1 MWLTVDSRF
10 RILEG
15 FVRYFFEPYPKV
27 VAAIF
32 IVAYVF
38 RLIVRSTLRI
48 QSDLLGLALKF
59 FEPVNAI
66 TVLQGIAFLGLVL
79 LISIGF
85 ELLLIT
91 TPTALLKS
99 AESALTTEMAMRSNR
114 LPRSSRSLGLGSR
127 VP

>member
-1 MWLTVDSRF
+1 MWLTVDSRL

-27 VAAIF
+27 AVAIF

>member
-1 MWLTVDSRF
+1 
-10 RILEG
+10 
-15 FVRYFFEPYPKV
+15 
-27 VAAIF
+27 
-32 IVAYVF
+32 
-38 RLIVRSTLRI
+38 
-48 QSDLLGLALKF
+48 LGLALKF